1 MPTKK
6 KAAVTMEEKVDA
18 LRVFRELV
26 APEDIIEAACRL
38 GAIQRQ
44 RKVDMPALVEATI
57 AAVLP
62 IQGAQT
68 TAFANYISLT
78 GQRLAPSA
86 FYDRFSD
93 EFAALMRE
101 VAMRAVKAV
110 RELTPDDRRFAD
122 FGVLLEEFS
131 DVQVVDTTS
140 HIVRR
145 LAPDAGKKSRP
156 GIKWHSL
163 ISLKDQLPVGDG
175 VTSRHAGDLPSL
187 PKESLERG
195 TLTLMDLGYTD
206 YGLFIDA
213 IERDAHFLTRL
224 KHNANPVIV
233 KVHAGKGDHKKLCGM
248 RLNEVVEGRRGQ
260 DPVGFLGPE
269 HGVIDLDVRIEKGE
283 RSAVVRAVALTGP
296 KDSPEGTL
304 EDGLWWYLTNVERE
318 VLNPRE
324 VASAYRLRWNIELL
338 FKQLK
343 SGLGFSAVVSGRR
356 SSVTALLYAKVT
368 ALCLARLLELSIEEK
383 EGRHATTQL
392 ALVLAL
398 TRCAPL
404 LLSMMMMSRG
414 VTFAQLE
421 ERIMLIA
428 EITARSRNQR
438 RERARRR
445 REKALGMG

>member
-1 MPTKK
+1 MATKKTVAAPTKD
-6 KAAVTMEEKVDA
+6 KVNA
-18 LRVFRELV
+18 LGEFRKLI

-44 RKVDMPALVEATI
+44 RKVDMTALVEATVV
-57 AAVLP
+57 AVLP
-62 IQGAQT
+62 TQGAQT

-93 EFAALMRE
+93 EFSELMRE

-110 RELTPDDRRFAD
+110 RDLTPDDRRFSD

-131 DVQVVDTTS
+131 DVQVVDATT

-163 ISLKDQLPVGDG
+163 ISLKDGLPIDET
-175 VTSRHAGDLPSL
+175 VTSRRAGDLPSL
-187 PKESLERG
+187 PEAALQSG

-213 IERDAHFLTRL
+213 TERGAHFLTRL
-224 KHNANPVIV
+224 KGNGSPAIV
-233 KVHAGKGDHKKLCGM
+233 KVHVGKGDHKKLRGM
-248 RLNEVVEGRRGQ
+248 RLNEVVEGRRGE
-260 DPVGFLGPE
+260 DPSGFLGADR
-269 HGVIDLDVRIEKGE
+269 GVIDIDVRLERDD
-283 RSAVVRAVALTGP
+283 RSAVVRAVAIAG
-296 KDSPEGTL
+296 PEGEL
-304 EDGLWWYLTNVERE
+304 YWYLTNVERD
-318 VLNPRE
+318 VLSPKD
-324 VASAYRLRWNIELL
+324 VASAYRLRWNVELF

-343 SGLGFSAVVSGRR
+343 SGTGFNAVISGRR
-356 SSVTALLYAKVT
+356 SAVTALLYAKLI
-368 ALCLARLLELSIEEK
+368 ALCLARLLELAIEEK

-404 LLSMMMMSRG
+404 LLSMMMTARG
-414 VTFAQLE
+414 VTLSQLE
-421 ERIMLIA
+421 ERIMIIA
-428 EITARSRNQR
+428 EITARSRSKR
-438 RERARRR
+438 RERARRK
-445 REKALGMG
+445 REQSLGTR